1 MGSTAGRQDTRKRD
15 KGRPGESNTT
25 AWIER
30 LVRDEQPLLDR
41 CRRTAHFGVMARS
54 LRCLVGRHH
63 WLHGRNPEV
72 GGPAAAFEV
81 CSRCG
86 RERNTYQ
93 STSGTHIGGLSG

>member
-1 MGSTAGRQDTRKRD
+1 
-15 KGRPGESNTT
+15 
-25 AWIER
+25 
-30 LVRDEQPLLDR
+30 
-41 CRRTAHFGVMARS
+41 MARS

-93 STSGTHIGGLSG
+93 STSGTHLGGLGG